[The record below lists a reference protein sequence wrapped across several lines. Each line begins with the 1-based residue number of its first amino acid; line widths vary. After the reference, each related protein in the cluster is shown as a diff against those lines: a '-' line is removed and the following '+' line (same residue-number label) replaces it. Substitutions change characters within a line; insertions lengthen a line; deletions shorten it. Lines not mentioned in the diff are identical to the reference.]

1 LARTSLTRVAIGALD
16 PTHGHAVEAACADCP
31 PTTAVSDA
39 AAATS
44 VNPAISD
51 LLTLGLLGLLG
62 FPGRALSAAVLARS
76 VPARRYVLRIGLFSM
91 SAPDAK
97 SFALKLK

>member
-1 LARTSLTRVAIGALD
+1 LARTSLTRVGIGALD

-44 VNPAISD
+44 VIPAISD
-51 LLTLGLLGLLG
+51 LLTLGFLG
-62 FPGRALSAAVLARS
+62 FPGRGLSGAMLACK
-76 VPARRYVLRIGLFSM
+76 VPARQYLLRIGLFSM